1 MRKVIMSA
9 LALFIAINAIL
20 FGSMERA
27 EKIEDMETTR
37 ITLIAAFANE
47 TYWGSMANGVTK
59 AGEDLGISTKCIGF
73 TEMDAERQVK
83 AIKSAIYAKT
93 DAIITSGT
101 QKSEEFNEVLKEAD
115 EAGIPVIL
123 VDSDVEEAE
132 KLCYIGTDNYE
143 AGKLAG
149 EDIAAATGGMG
160 DVAVIVSNLEAEN
173 QRERLEGF
181 RQALEGYPDIRIA
194 EIIEGNS
201 DARALNECISQ
212 LLEEE
217 KELDAVFC
225 AEGYSA
231 TTICQLI
238 RNAKGEYDDLKVV
251 GFGISHLKRQNIE
264 EGILYSTIYQDSYE
278 MGYRAVSAIKEALQG
293 KQVLKV
299 SYTETKSIKKENIEE
314 MNVNEGVGA
323 PWHIY

>member
-1 MRKVIMSA
+1 MR
-9 LALFIAINAIL
+9 
-20 FGSMERA
+20 R
-27 EKIEDMETTR
+27 
-37 ITLIAAFANE
+37 
-47 TYWGSMANGVTK
+47 
-59 AGEDLGISTKCIGF
+59 
-73 TEMDAERQVK
+73 
-83 AIKSAIYAKT
+83 
-93 DAIITSGT
+93 
-101 QKSEEFNEVLKEAD
+101 
-115 EAGIPVIL
+115 
-123 VDSDVEEAE
+123 
-132 KLCYIGTDNYE
+132 
-143 AGKLAG
+143 GKLAG

-238 RNAKGEYDDLKVV
+238 RNAKGEYDDLKVSRIWNQPFKTSEHRRGHPLFYHIP
-251 GFGISHLKRQNIE
+251 GFLRNGIPRRIRYKRSSPGKAGFKGQ
-264 EGILYSTIYQDSYE
+264 LYGD
-278 MGYRAVSAIKEALQG
+278 
-293 KQVLKV
+293 
-299 SYTETKSIKKENIEE
+299 KKHKKRKHRR
-314 MNVNEGVGA
+314 NECE
-323 PWHIY
+323 